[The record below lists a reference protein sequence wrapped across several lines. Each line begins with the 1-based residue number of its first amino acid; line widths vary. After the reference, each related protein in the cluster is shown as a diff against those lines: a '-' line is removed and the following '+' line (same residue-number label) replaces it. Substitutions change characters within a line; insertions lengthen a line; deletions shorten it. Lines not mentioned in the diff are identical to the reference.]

1 MRTPIVGRGALKLDK
16 ALRVF
21 GADVRDAVA
30 MDIGAATGGFTD
42 VLLQN
47 GARHVYAIDVG
58 YGQLD
63 WKIRNDV
70 RVTVLERTNARYL
83 THAEVP
89 CVPDVTVMDV
99 SFISVRL
106 ILPVAA
112 ELMEHRGRFYILIKP
127 QFEAGKENVGKKGVV
142 RDPRVHRQVVEEI
155 AAFAPSFRLPDGA
168 GGFLAR
174 DGSGGEYRIHRGA
187 ASRRVRRARRDGRS
201 AYRAGGGAG
210 PRDAELNRP
219 AFCINMHSCI
229 FMQNVLYCAR
239 KAGEPHMKSVY
250 MLMHQRKPDAKG
262 AGGQGIAGAG
272 PARIS
277 RWRRSPGFGIG
288 WARDAG
294 ASLCG
299 AGRRKQCEAV
309 CLRRRRRYAAA
320 RQRAGRPVTTCPCW
334 A

>member
-1 MRTPIVGRGALKLDK
+1 MSDKLRVDQALVRQGLASSREKAQALIMAGQVYRREVKVLKPSEKVEEGEALTVRGHAHPFVGRGALKLDK

-21 GADVRDAVA
+21 GADVRDTVA

-63 WKIRNDV
+63 WKIRNDA

-89 CVPDVTVMDV
+89 CVPDITVMDV

-142 RDPRVHRQVVEEI
+142 RDPRIHRQVVEEI
-155 AAFAPSFRLPDGA
+155 AAFTPSFGYLMAQVDFSPVTGPEGNIEYIAELLPDASGA
-168 GGFLAR
+168 SAVTQERIAQVVEQAVAR
-174 DGSGGEYRIHRGA
+174 QAVANA
-187 ASRRVRRARRDGRS
+187 ASSGFVYRCMDGPLGVQLRQ
-201 AYRAGGGAG
+201 A
-210 PRDAELNRP
+210 PCP
-219 AFCINMHSCI
+219 ASLRIPC
-229 FMQNVLYCAR
+229 
-239 KAGEPHMKSVY
+239 
-250 MLMHQRKPDAKG
+250 
-262 AGGQGIAGAG
+262 AGA
-272 PARIS
+272 
-277 RWRRSPGFGIG
+277 
-288 WARDAG
+288 
-294 ASLCG
+294 
-299 AGRRKQCEAV
+299 
-309 CLRRRRRYAAA
+309 
-320 RQRAGRPVTTCPCW
+320 
-334 A
+334 